1 MATVLDYNP
10 STNSLS
16 ISSSIGSKPV
26 LVPVAGSGIDNNF
39 SVPQTF
45 GAAIIQPASAGANNS
60 SPFAQYGDLF
70 SDAIVTTPAPAF
82 PTSETLSSTA
92 PALDA
97 YVLGQRVAYAGGSY
111 TVGASATSYLDLSNT
126 GVLTV
131 STSGT
136 VTADSLRLATV
147 TSSATAITGVVV
159 TADNYFI
166 LGGVVVG
173 RPFGSGNYAAGV
185 NPLQS
190 NTIGN
195 NNYASGTNPLQS
207 NTTGSYNYAAGF
219 QPLQSNTIGSSNYAA
234 GFQPLYYNTT
244 GSSNYAAG
252 FQSLLNNT
260 TGSSNYASGWEA
272 GFSNVSGNGSVFIGY
287 QAGYSET
294 LSNKLYISN
303 SNTPTPLIYG
313 DFGAN
318 YLTINGD
325 NVVTGQSA
333 STFGIASTTRAG
345 AITVTAAQLWGR
357 YFSDG
362 ATQAAAFTVT
372 TDTAANILAAVPNA
386 VVGTSLTW
394 RFINNDQSSTGYAGT
409 LAGGTGVTVGTILP
423 NPAVPRGGYEDYVFT
438 FTGVGSTPAITVN
451 AVGGNSAAL
460 L

>member
-16 ISSSIGSKPV
+16 ISSSTGSKPV
-26 LVPVAGSGIDNNF
+26 IVPVAGSGIDNNF

-82 PTSETLSSTA
+82 PTSKTLSSTA

-159 TADNYFI
+159 TAHNYFI
-166 LGGVVVG
+166 LGGIVVG
-173 RPFGSGNYAAGV
+173 RAFGNNNYASGTK
-185 NPLQS
+185 PLQS

-207 NTTGSYNYAAGF
+207 NTTGNGNYASGTN
-219 QPLQSNTIGSSNYAA
+219 PLQSNTIGNNNYAS
-234 GFQPLYYNTT
+234 GTNPLYSNTT
-244 GSSNYAAG
+244 GNGNYASG
-252 FQSLLNNT
+252 TNPLRNNT
-260 TGSSNYASGWEA
+260 IGNNNYASGWEA

-333 STFGIASTTRAG
+333 STFGIASTTTAG

>member
-16 ISSSIGSKPV
+16 ISSSTGSKPV
-26 LVPVAGSGIDNNF
+26 IVPVAGSGIDNNF

-82 PTSETLSSTA
+82 PTSKTLSSTA

-159 TADNYFI
+159 TAHNYFI
-166 LGGVVVG
+166 LGGIVVG
-173 RPFGSGNYAAGV
+173 RAF
-185 NPLQS
+185 
-190 NTIGN
+190 GN
-195 NNYASGTNPLQS
+195 NNYASGTNPLYS
-207 NTTGSYNYAAGF
+207 NTTGNGNYASGTN
-219 QPLQSNTIGSSNYAA
+219 PLRNNTIG
-234 GFQPLYYNTT
+234 
-244 GSSNYAAG
+244 
-252 FQSLLNNT
+252 NN
-260 TGSSNYASGWEA
+260 NYASGWEA

-333 STFGIASTTRAG
+333 STFGIASTTTAG